1 MSDLSSIWS
10 KTITITLIHCQ
21 RIEFKLYHSVV
32 MSAWPDGDAEKCAQ
46 DQTQLEAA
54 AWKLLSEREANEDK
68 QRLTPDKD
76 LPKRLLVQLAAGPG
90 GMNQG
95 IRLVRQLEG
104 EFEFVHDQMNAYLAG
119 RWLTKHDR
127 STEAMEEMLLS
138 SKLWNNTKE
147 AQRPFSEFVA
157 DMLEDDAV
165 EWLWSGIRR
174 DESWRSCDGLSRDV
188 AEERGVELKTSK
200 RRRSRA
206 SA

>member
-1 MSDLSSIWS
+1 
-10 KTITITLIHCQ
+10 
-21 RIEFKLYHSVV
+21 

-54 AWKLLSEREANEDK
+54 AWKLLSEREAYEDK

-90 GMNQG
+90 GVNQG

-174 DESWRSCDGLSRDV
+174 DESLEVLRRALEDV